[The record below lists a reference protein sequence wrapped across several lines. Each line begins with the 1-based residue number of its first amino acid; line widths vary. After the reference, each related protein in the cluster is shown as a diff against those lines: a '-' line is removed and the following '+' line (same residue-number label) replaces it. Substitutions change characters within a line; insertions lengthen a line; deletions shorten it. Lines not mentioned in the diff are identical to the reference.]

1 MERLLD
7 NVSSA
12 PAEVDCVEH
21 ARLLGLD
28 VVEEEEQRVEQVVPP
43 GRELQPTTAALAAA
57 DLKEGGRV
65 GHFESR
71 LNQIWNRLREFNW
84 SFNQLVVFF
93 SGEPLVWGKP
103 SVIMA
108 VHILLLRPH

>member
-43 GRELQPTTAALAAA
+43 GRQLQPTTAALAVAAA
-57 DLKEGGRV
+57 DLKEGGGRV
-65 GHFESR
+65 GHLES
-71 LNQIWNRLREFNW
+71 
-84 SFNQLVVFF
+84 SCT
-93 SGEPLVWGKP
+93 G
-103 SVIMA
+103 
-108 VHILLLRPH
+108 

>member
-43 GRELQPTTAALAAA
+43 GRQLQPTTALP
-57 DLKEGGRV
+57 
-65 GHFESR
+65 
-71 LNQIWNRLREFNW
+71 
-84 SFNQLVVFF
+84 FF
-93 SGEPLVWGKP
+93 CSLSCHKGFR
-103 SVIMA
+103 IY
-108 VHILLLRPH
+108 